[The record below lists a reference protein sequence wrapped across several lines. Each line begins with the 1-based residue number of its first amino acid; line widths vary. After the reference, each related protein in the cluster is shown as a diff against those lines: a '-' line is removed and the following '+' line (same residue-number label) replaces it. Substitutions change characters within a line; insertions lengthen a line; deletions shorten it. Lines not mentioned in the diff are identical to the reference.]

1 MTDVESTYADFIAS
15 GRTGRRNALHNILGN
30 SSDLD
35 SRELSLKLTELE
47 INKTSE
53 GDEAGESQHSSR
65 DQAVDS
71 EESKP
76 DSI

>member
-47 INKTSE
+47 INKASE
-53 GDEAGESQHSSR
+53 SFVISVTLGLTIQ
-65 DQAVDS
+65 
-71 EESKP
+71 
-76 DSI
+76 

>member
-47 INKTSE
+47 INKASE
-53 GDEAGESQHSSR
+53 LIGVTKLPKGVH
-65 DQAVDS
+65 V
-71 EESKP
+71 
-76 DSI
+76 